1 MPIATTS
8 LIGLV
13 AGVVIGATGVGA
25 GALMTP
31 LLLQGFGLALPLAV
45 GTDLWF
51 AALTK
56 VSGSV
61 AHHRR
66 GHVEHRIV
74 ALLLAGSVPAAL
86 LTLAALHAG
95 WIPRSGSMG
104 PALGVALVLTAAL
117 VLARGAWQRLA
128 ARLQWGARRRAVLT
142 VLLGAAIGVL
152 VTLSSVGAGAIGSSV
167 IVLLYPELP
176 ARKLIGTDIAH
187 AVPLTL
193 IAGIGHAL
201 LGHVDWALLGALLL
215 GSVPGIWIG
224 TRLCSALPERASR
237 VGVSAALLLAG
248 LKLIA

>member
-1 MPIATTS
+1 MTIAIS
-8 LIGLV
+8 LIGLA

-56 VSGSV
+56 ISGAI

-66 GHVEHRIV
+66 GHVAHAVV
-74 ALLLAGSVPAAL
+74 ARLLVGSVPASL
-86 LTLAALHAG
+86 LTLAALRAG
-95 WIPRSGSMG
+95 WIARAAAMG
-104 PALGVALVLTAAL
+104 PALGVALLLTAAL
-117 VLARGAWQRLA
+117 VLARGAWQRMA
-128 ARLQWGARRRAVLT
+128 ARVRWSARRRTALT
-142 VLLGAAIGVL
+142 VLLGAGIGVL

-176 ARKLIGTDIAH
+176 ARKLVGTDVAH

-193 IAGIGHAL
+193 LAGAGYAL
-201 LGHVDWALLGALLL
+201 LGHVDWTLLGALLL

-224 TRLCSALPERASR
+224 ARLCAALPERATR
-237 VGVSAALLLAG
+237 FGVSAALLFAG
-248 LKLIA
+248 WKLIA